1 MNTNKS
7 NNFSFMKNIIMSVVA
22 LTVLASCQT
31 ETVEPT
37 VQETVVE
44 TPVVVEEEVFE
55 EVEVEGEVATQ
66 E

>member
-1 MNTNKS
+1 MNTNKF